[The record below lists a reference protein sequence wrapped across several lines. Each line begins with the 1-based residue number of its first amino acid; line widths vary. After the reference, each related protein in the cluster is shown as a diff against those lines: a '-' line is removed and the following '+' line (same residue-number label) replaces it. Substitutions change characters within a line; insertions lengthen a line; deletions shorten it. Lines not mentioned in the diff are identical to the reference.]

1 MGWALML
8 DTLRNWCIAVQ
19 DPISDNLQFGMFA
32 DKACTVLGSIM
43 VLPAPP
49 PPEVLP
55 STVWGSFADRFAFQW
70 KTPDSTTLTTTLTEE
85 FENSVW
91 TSLISGYPM
100 VAGRAVTWWVLEHLL
115 WIWWMVTDSLMNVV
129 LGRVAWGHTKFVVT
143 FCVLG
148 MSFVILTWG
157 LNMIL
162 GIPFRC
168 LWWCRSVVSYWWA
181 DPDDRARLEP
191 DDLDWR
197 GPETNVDPD
206 NDFYRDVIKAR
217 GKKNRKPHQIIIR
230 HRNHYAR
237 LARSQAAVKQVTRNG
252 LLAVW

>member
-19 DPISDNLQFGMFA
+19 DPISDNLQFGLFA
-32 DKACTVLGSIM
+32 DKACAVLGSIM

-129 LGRVAWGHTKFVVT
+129 LGRVAWGHTKFVVSNLLCT
-143 FCVLG
+143 RDVLCYPHMG
-148 MSFVILTWG
+148 TQHDPRHSFPLP
-157 LNMIL
+157 L
-162 GIPFRC
+162 
-168 LWWCRSVVSYWWA
+168 VVS
-181 DPDDRARLEP
+181 
-191 DDLDWR
+191 
-197 GPETNVDPD
+197 VS
-206 NDFYRDVIKAR
+206 
-217 GKKNRKPHQIIIR
+217 RK
-230 HRNHYAR
+230 
-237 LARSQAAVKQVTRNG
+237 
-252 LLAVW
+252 LLVGRP